1 MQICLCLHYTMKEV
15 KFHGCF
21 RKYLKQ
27 GSIFEIESSKIKKE
41 QASAIEKGRMEMR
54 RFLSAVLIFTIL
66 LTVLTVSAA
75 AEPPKSQDLVILYT
89 NDVHGYID
97 EPLGYS
103 VLKHIREDLEQQY
116 AYVLLVDGG
125 DHIQGT
131 AYGAMDQG
139 EHIITL
145 MNAAGYDAA
154 TLGNHEFDYGMDR
167 CEQLRAMADFP
178 YLDCNFFHEKN
189 GARGKNVLDSFQIF
203 PMGSEKVAI
212 VGVLTPESFTK
223 STPAFFQD
231 EDGNYIYGIS
241 AGADGSGL
249 YADVQKAV
257 DDAKDQGATWVVGL
271 GHLGVDPASEPYT
284 SKAVIRNVTGLNVF
298 IDGHSHTEVPGEWVE
313 DPDGNQVMLT
323 QSGSCFDHIGMVILH
338 QDGSVD
344 TDFIT
349 AKELLDGE
357 DEVTGYT
364 LESQFYHGSY
374 EKDPE
379 VESIQQKWIREIQQ
393 SLGRVIGRT
402 NLKLDNFREGTRLVR
417 SQETNT
423 GDFTADALYWLFDS
437 LELPVDGAVSN
448 GGGIRNQAPVTGE
461 ISYLTC
467 KEIHTFNNVACLQS
481 VTGQQLLDALEWG
494 ARVAGTGEECGGFL
508 QVSGICYE
516 IDPSIKDTTEK
527 DAKGVWTGPP
537 AGAYRVHDVKIYNKE
552 RDRWDPLNLQKTYH
566 LAGYN
571 YTLRNGGDGFQ
582 MFAGAK
588 NDLDFVMEDYM
599 VLASYIEDFP
609 DAEIKAENSPLM
621 KKYPALKVNYGQVD
635 GSGRIVF
642 SKAETE
648 SPWAVILL
656 TGLLSLSAVVLRKK
670 QS

>member
-1 MQICLCLHYTMKEV
+1 
-15 KFHGCF
+15 
-21 RKYLKQ
+21 
-27 GSIFEIESSKIKKE
+27 
-41 QASAIEKGRMEMR
+41 MR
-54 RFLSAVLIFTIL
+54 RFLSTVMIFTIL

-75 AEPPKSQDLVILYT
+75 AEPPKSQDIVILYT

-116 AYVLLVDGG
+116 DHVLLVDGG

-139 EHIITL
+139 EHIIAL
-145 MNAAGYDAA
+145 MNAAGYDIA
-154 TLGNHEFDYGMDR
+154 TLGNHEFDYGMER
-167 CEQLRAMADFP
+167 CEALRSMADYP
-178 YLDCNFFHEKN
+178 YVDCNFYRETN
-189 GARGKNVLDSFQIF
+189 GVRGENVLESFKIF
-203 PMGSEKVAI
+203 PMGQEKVAI

-231 EDGNYIYGIS
+231 GKGNYIYGIS
-241 AGADGSGL
+241 AGEDGSAL

-257 DDAKDQGATWVVGL
+257 DAARQQGATWVVGL

-284 SKAVIRNVTGLNVF
+284 SRAVIKNISGMDVF

-313 DPDGNQVMLT
+313 DKEGSQVMLT
-323 QSGSCFDHIGMVILH
+323 QSGSYFDHIGMVILH
-338 QDGSVD
+338 ADGSVD

-349 AKELLDGE
+349 AEEILDGE
-357 DEVTGYT
+357 DKVTGYT
-364 LESQFYHGSY
+364 LKSRLYAGSY
-374 EKDPE
+374 EKDPQ
-379 VESIQQKWIREIQQ
+379 VEDIQQEWIGEIQE
-393 SLGRVIGRT
+393 SLGKVVGRT
-402 NLKLDNFREGTRLVR
+402 ELKLDNFRDGERLVR
-417 SQETNT
+417 RQETNT

-437 LELPVDGAVSN
+437 MGLSVDGAVSN
-448 GGGIRNQAPVTGE
+448 GGGIRNQAPVTGD

-467 KEIHTFNNVACLQS
+467 KEIHTFNNVACLQA

-516 IDPSIKDTTEK
+516 IDPSVPDTTKK
-527 DAKGVWTGPP
+527 DEKGVWTGSPT
-537 AGAYRVHDVKIYNKE
+537 GAYRVHDVKIYNQE
-552 RDRWDPLNLQKTYH
+552 RNRWDPLDLQKTYH

-588 NDLDFVMEDYM
+588 NELDFVMEDYM
-599 VLASYIEDFP
+599 VLASYIEAFEN
-609 DAEIKAENSPLM
+609 AEVKAENSPLM
-621 KKYPALKVNYGQVD
+621 KKYPGLKVDYSQVD
-635 GSGRIVF
+635 GSGRIGF

-656 TGLLSLSAVVLRKK
+656 TGLLSLSAVALRKK